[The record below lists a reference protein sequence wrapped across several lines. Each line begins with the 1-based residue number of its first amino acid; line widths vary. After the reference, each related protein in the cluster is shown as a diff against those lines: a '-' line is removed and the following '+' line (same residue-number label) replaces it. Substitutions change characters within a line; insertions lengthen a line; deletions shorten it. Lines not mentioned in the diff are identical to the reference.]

1 MYFVS
6 VCSDKTINIFDGKV
20 SSILLIL
27 DEQTGEYIKT
37 LPAENAH
44 TKGLYGVG
52 WDTDS
57 THIYTASAD
66 CTVKVLYFVF
76 LLIIVLGCYYRCL

>member
-6 VCSDKTINIFDGKV
+6 VCSDKTINLFDGKV
-20 SSILLIL
+20 FYCFILF
-27 DEQTGEYIKT
+27 DEQTGEYLKT
-37 LPAENAH
+37 LPADNAH

-76 LLIIVLGCYYRCL
+76 LYE